1 MPINVF
7 GNSLNNSDSKIDT
20 SQFVQTSYLRHNYI
34 ETDNDHDINLKNQY
48 RIINSL
54 QPINDNDVVNKIY
67 IDTKIADIIKKNI
80 QNDDYISFLDNDNI
94 EYKLIKYIPKIT
106 LTNISLFNSANA
118 SDCNSLWC
126 YYTQSGVIT
135 NVISGRNTPTPINW
149 RTGPNVLY
157 EDLPYLNFQSHFLA
171 SNTYAEFS
179 RFDIHNIIK
188 IELIINRY
196 SLDNIMGEFSVLYKN
211 SNDEWI
217 EIHKIDENTNL
228 NAINEWETISITISE
243 NNYGVKFR
251 HKKKEFK
258 QPDVFNIK
266 ESFNLYNINAYQCVW

>member
-20 SQFVQTSYLRHNYI
+20 SRFVQKSYLRHNYI
-34 ETDNDHDINLKNQY
+34 ETDIDHDINLKNQY
-48 RIINSL
+48 RIINSI
-54 QPINDNDVVNKIY
+54 QPINDNDIVNKIY
-67 IDTKIADIIKKNI
+67 IDIIADIIKKNI

-94 EYKLIKYIPKIT
+94 EYKLLKYKPKIP
-106 LTNISLFNSANA
+106 LTNISLFNNVNA

-135 NVISGRNTPTPINW
+135 DVFSGRNTPTPINW

-157 EDLPYLNFQSHFLA
+157 ENLPYLNFQSHFLT
-171 SNTYAEFS
+171 SNTYAEIS

-217 EIHKIDENTNL
+217 EIHKIEENTNT
-228 NAINEWETISITISE
+228 NAINKYETISLTISE
-243 NNYGVKFR
+243 KNYGIKFR
-251 HKKKEFK
+251 HNKKNSTNQMCSISKI
-258 QPDVFNIK
+258 VLTYTI
-266 ESFNLYNINAYQCVW
+266 